1 MAVNATNGNFSEQ
14 GFASINFQYPS
25 INHDNNMLKNKK
37 GLFLKKNLYWTPR
50 ILAIL
55 FIAFISI
62 FALDVFNEPQWF
74 LALFMHLIP
83 SFILVI
89 LTIIA
94 WKHEQSGGFIFIII
108 GSLMLVFSH
117 FESIII
123 SIPAIVIGIL
133 FIGKKLLVKS

>member
-1 MAVNATNGNFSEQ
+1 
-14 GFASINFQYPS
+14 
-25 INHDNNMLKNKK
+25 MLKNKK
-37 GLFLKKNLYWTPR
+37 GLFLKKSLYWLPR

-55 FIAFISI
+55 FIAFVSI

-83 SFILVI
+83 SFILII

-94 WKHEQSGGFIFIII
+94 WKHEQLGGFIFIII
-108 GSLMLVFSH
+108 GSLMLISSH

-123 SIPAIVIGIL
+123 SVPAIVIGAL
-133 FIGKKLLVKS
+133 FILNNLWLKPKNSV